1 MKPEVFLTV
10 KEAIDFINTDTRDN
24 PTVDDVRLGAAL
36 EYLEQ
41 NQRGGEMN
49 FNLFP
54 IGVDANGKKVQKP
67 AIYARLS
74 GPREANELRYAIE
87 DHIKSLSGRTINAET
102 LGLHKKT
109 TTIEDASGFQSRP
122 RNNTNSNIKYMDD
135 LSTGEGTQ
143 MVGA

>member
-1 MKPEVFLTV
+1 MKPEVFLTL
-10 KEAIDFINTDTRDN
+10 KEAIDFINTDTRTN

-54 IGVDANGKKVQKP
+54 IGVDENGKKVQKP
-67 AIYARLS
+67 ALYVRLK

-87 DHIKSLSGRTINAET
+87 DHIKNLSGRTINAET

-109 TTIEDASGFQSRP
+109 TTIEDAGGFKNNP
-122 RNNTNSNIKYMDD
+122 RENVTSKLKYMDD